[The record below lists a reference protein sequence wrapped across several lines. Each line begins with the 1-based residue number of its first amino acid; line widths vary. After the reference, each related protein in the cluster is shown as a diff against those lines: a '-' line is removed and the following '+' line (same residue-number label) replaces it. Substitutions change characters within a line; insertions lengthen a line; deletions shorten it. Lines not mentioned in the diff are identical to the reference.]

1 MQVCLPF
8 MSDRGVFNPEL
19 FAQLMPEG
27 ELRDRISNND
37 CMGEVVANNSFE
49 IRYGFLAVFQLLARY
64 LKVDTPCLNV
74 LLTPFMF
81 QQKLSEIVHFY
92 GINDGAPTLSAM
104 DAFNYLRLC
113 AVGGDKGDMRAFLSG
128 LKSGRY
134 VSANGTTLG
143 YSRPVAENCLKNVE
157 KSEKEFWKRPQFMY
171 PLNREFGAVRQALCS
186 ANIGL
191 MEGELSDYRAE
202 GELVMTLIQSVQCY
216 FAYRLYGCIDIRCGP
231 QYVKDAVL
239 SARGVSLIRVLP
251 EDFPKEITI
260 NHECICYVRP
270 GWIERVSLPN
280 TAIKGVHKFFKP
292 AAVSPDPS
300 EITAEAMDYMFGQK

>member
-8 MSDRGVFNPEL
+8 MSDRGVFNPDL
-19 FAQLMPEG
+19 FAALMPAG
-27 ELRDRISNND
+27 DLRDMISNND
-37 CMGEVVANNSFE
+37 CMGEVVAANSLE
-49 IRYGFLAVFQLLARY
+49 IRYGFLAVFQLLAVY
-64 LKVDTPCLNV
+64 LKVETPCLNA

-92 GINDGAPTLSAM
+92 GVNDGAPTLTAM
-104 DAFNYLRLC
+104 DAYNYLRLC

-128 LKSGRY
+128 LKNGPY
-134 VSANGTTLG
+134 ISANGTILG
-143 YSRPVAENCLKNVE
+143 YSRLVAENCLKNFE
-157 KSEKEFWKRPQFMY
+157 KSDKDFWKRPQFMY
-171 PLNREFGAVRQALCS
+171 PLNREFGAVRQALCLS
-186 ANIGL
+186 NLAL

-202 GELVMTLIQSVQCY
+202 CELVTTLIQSVQCY

-231 QYVKDAVL
+231 QYVKDAVI
-239 SARGVSLIRVLP
+239 SARGISLKRVLP
-251 EDFPKEITI
+251 DDFPKEVTI

-292 AAVSPDPS
+292 VAS
-300 EITAEAMDYMFGQK
+300 ESETTAEAMDFIFKEK